1 MRLCRPSHLPPP
13 GTTHAPR
20 EVQGLTWPLQ
30 QKQRH
35 SWKSFCLDS
44 LRASP
49 STIISIKMLSLLVCC
64 FFLHAQNG
72 RWALGFYYKPFISPS
87 LCVQICVFEEAS
99 LVSLDICLSF
109 YPLPRIVSQMLCDR
123 STPSYQSSS
132 TLTQPQLLRHI
143 WLLNKNKISRGA
155 AGKFINPFA

>member
-30 QKQRH
+30 QKQTLVKILLPR
-35 SWKSFCLDS
+35 LT
-44 LRASP
+44 ASI
-49 STIISIKMLSLLVCC
+49 TVDYYFHKNVKLTGLL